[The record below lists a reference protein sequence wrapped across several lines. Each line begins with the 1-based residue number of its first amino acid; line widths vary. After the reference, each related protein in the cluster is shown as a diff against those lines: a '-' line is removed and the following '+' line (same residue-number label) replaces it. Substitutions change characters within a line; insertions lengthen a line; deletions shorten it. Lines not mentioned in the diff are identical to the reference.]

1 MPAQQAERNRDL
13 EIATCTA
20 NRPVV
25 PLRLQSRFLNRGS
38 FPELAESTNFVRDRI
53 LLRLHGENVLAN
65 QKFIFKSGFFL
76 LYFPRIIQAMPLD
89 LRINEI
95 FPISDFVRNA
105 SAHTARIRET
115 NRVEILTQHGRP
127 SLAVMPAE
135 QYERLIHAA
144 EYLDSVEAVRVGL
157 EAAEAGHSKPASAAI
172 HAWEAL

>member
-1 MPAQQAERNRDL
+1 
-13 EIATCTA
+13 
-20 NRPVV
+20 
-25 PLRLQSRFLNRGS
+25 
-38 FPELAESTNFVRDRI
+38 
-53 LLRLHGENVLAN
+53 
-65 QKFIFKSGFFL
+65 
-76 LYFPRIIQAMPLD
+76 MPLD
-89 LRINEI
+89 LRISEI

-157 EAAEAGHSKPASAAI
+157 EAAEAGHSKPASEAI
-172 HAWEAL
+172 SAWEAL